1 MAVLPCVD
9 VPAVGPGHGS
19 LMPSSPQDV
28 LESKNSAIKDL
39 QYELARVCKV
49 RRAPHRPLTQE
60 PPILTLTPEIR
71 VHYGY

>member
-1 MAVLPCVD
+1 MAAPPCVD
-9 VPAVGPGHGS
+9 VPLAGPGHGS

-49 RRAPHRPLTQE
+49 RRAPHPSLTRE
-60 PPILTLTPEIR
+60 PPDLDTDPPDQGADP
-71 VHYGY
+71 V